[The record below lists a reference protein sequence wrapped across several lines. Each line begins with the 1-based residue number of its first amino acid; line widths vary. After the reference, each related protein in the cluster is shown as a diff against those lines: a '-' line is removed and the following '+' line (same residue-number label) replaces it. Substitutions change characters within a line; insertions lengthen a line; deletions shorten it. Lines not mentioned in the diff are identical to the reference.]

1 MANPERLR
9 RGKRK
14 RPRAGAAPGPAGR
27 FSRRRRERQIDLLHS
42 AGRERGFAGARGTTG
57 LRYLCEWTSYQF
69 VLELFR
75 CPIGDPKIT
84 SARVDDLPVPF
95 ALNLA
100 FSGEVQ
106 LVDLHVGRQ
115 TSNSKLL
122 LIVIAHKYLGCA
134 GCEVWRSRTECL

>member
-1 MANPERLR
+1 MI
-9 RGKRK
+9 
-14 RPRAGAAPGPAGR
+14 
-27 FSRRRRERQIDLLHS
+27 F
-42 AGRERGFAGARGTTG
+42 
-57 LRYLCEWTSYQF
+57 
-69 VLELFR
+69 
-75 CPIGDPKIT
+75 
-84 SARVDDLPVPF
+84 PVPF